1 MDMNHELKL
10 KWHSVYG
17 QILFDR
23 KLKAAWEKVKAN
35 KGAGGIDGETLDTF
49 ELNADERL
57 DDLLLRL
64 RKKEYTPSPVRRVYI
79 PKKDGKRRPLGI
91 PTIEDRVIQQALV
104 NVLEPKFEKDIFH
117 RWSCGYRPNV
127 GAQRVMQIIMWNIE
141 QGFNHIYDCDI
152 KGFFDNI
159 PHKKLM
165 KILNKY
171 IADGTVLDMIWKWL
185 KAGYMEEGK
194 YHDSSSGTP
203 QGGVISPL
211 LANIYLNELD
221 WTLDGLEGIRFVRY
235 ADDFLIFSQTK
246 ENIIKAEK
254 ATKEKLA
261 ELGLEISVKKT
272 RIVDFRHDDF
282 DFLGFTFGHWR
293 KRKKD
298 GSPYYLVKPKDETWK
313 DFKSKIKDKTRK
325 SLTFSQE
332 VWVNRVNP
340 IIRGKVN
347 YFLTIWKA
355 VKENE
360 RFGLKCRCIY
370 NGYKDEL
377 LSIDSYIRRRLRVAM
392 VHKHPS
398 QRKGWAMST
407 KWNNEFFARIGL
419 VPAFQYYYG
428 QQFGHTIEDY
438 IAYMKQK
445 GQKNYSRA
453 LKRAKEQGQEYFTPD
468 LVRKKNYVQRLATY

>member
-1 MDMNHELKL
+1 MNQELKF

-23 KLKAAWEKVKAN
+23 KLKTAWEKVKSN
-35 KGAGGIDGETLDTF
+35 KGAGGIDEETLESF
-49 ELNADERL
+49 GQKEDERL
-57 DDLLLRL
+57 AELLTRL
-64 RKKEYTPSPVRRVYI
+64 RNKDYKPSPVRRVYI
-79 PKKDGKRRPLGI
+79 PKKDGKKRPLGI
-91 PTIEDRVIQQALV
+91 PNIEDRIVQQAIV
-104 NVLEPKFEKDIFH
+104 NVLEPKFEETIFH

-141 QGFNHIYDCDI
+141 QGYNHIYDCDI

-171 IADGTVLDMIWKWL
+171 VADGTVLDMIWAWL

-221 WTLDGLEGIRFVRY
+221 WMLDDLEGIRFVRY
-235 ADDFLIFSQTK
+235 ADDFLIFAQTK
-246 ENIIKAEK
+246 ENILKAEK
-254 ATKEKLA
+254 ETKKLLS
-261 ELGLEISVKKT
+261 ELGLEISAKKT

-293 KRKKD
+293 KRRKD
-298 GSPYYLVKPKDETWK
+298 GSPYYLAHPKKDTWK
-313 DFKSKIKDKTRK
+313 DFRLKIKDKTRK
-325 SLTFSQE
+325 TLTFSQE
-332 VWVNRVNP
+332 AWVKRVNP

-370 NGYKDEL
+370 NTFKDEL
-377 LSIDSYIRRRLRVAM
+377 LAIDSYIRRRLRVAM
-392 VHKHPS
+392 IHHHPS

-428 QQFGHTIEDY
+428 QLFGHTIEDY
-438 IAYMKQK
+438 IAYMKEK
-445 GQKNYSRA
+445 GQKKRRKA
-453 LKRAKEQGQEYFTPD
+453 LERAKEKGREYFTPD
-468 LVRKKNYVQRLATY
+468 RVRRMNYAQRLATY

>member
-1 MDMNHELKL
+1 MKLNHELKL

-23 KLKAAWEKVKAN
+23 KLKTAWEKVKAN
-35 KGAGGIDGETLDTF
+35 KGAGGIDGDTLDTF
-49 ELNADERL
+49 DLKADERL

-79 PKKDGKRRPLGI
+79 PRKDGKRRPLGI
-91 PTIEDRVIQQALV
+91 PTIEDRVVQQALV

-221 WTLDGLEGIRFVRY
+221 WTLDSLEGIRFVRY

-246 ENIIKAEK
+246 ENILKAEK

-298 GSPYYLVKPKDETWK
+298 GSPYYLAKPKDETWR
-313 DFKSKIKDKTRK
+313 DFRSKIKDRTRK
-325 SLTFSQE
+325 HFTFSQE

-355 VKENE
+355 AKENE
-360 RFGLKCRCIY
+360 RLGLKCRCIY
-370 NGYKDEL
+370 NICKDEL

-392 VHKHPS
+392 IHRNPS
-398 QRKGWAMST
+398 QRKGWAMSA
-407 KWNNEFFARIGL
+407 KWNNEFFTRIGL

-428 QQFGHTIEDY
+428 QQFGHSIEDY
-438 IAYMKQK
+438 IAYMKEK
-445 GQKNYSRA
+445 GQKKYKRA
-453 LKRAKEQGQEYFTPD
+453 LQRAKEKGREYFTPD
-468 LVRKKNYVQRLATY
+468 LVRKKNYAQRLATY